1 MFLIIISITLIY
13 LLLIVS
19 FIYGFE
25 KLKPFKLTNLPS
37 KTRFSVIIPFRNE
50 TENLPNLLA
59 SIKSLEY
66 PKHLFEIIFVDD
78 SSEDDSNE
86 LILKFL
92 TNSQID
98 FKLIP
103 NERQTPSP
111 KKDAI
116 TTAIK
121 QAKHE
126 WILTTDADCTLPKY
140 WLDSFD
146 EFIQQTQ
153 ATCIAAPVTYQS
165 TNNFLNRFQLLD
177 ILSLQGAT
185 MGGFGLQKPFL
196 CNGANFAYKKET
208 FNTVNGFEGNSNI
221 ASGDDIFLLEKMVK
235 HDAKQVQF
243 LKCEQAIVT
252 TSSQNSWQQLINQRI
267 RWASK
272 TKSYNNWFGKVT
284 GLIVLLM
291 NALIIVSVLLT
302 ILGIVMPK
310 TLFYIVFIK
319 FNIDVLLIYKT
330 ATFYDQRE
338 VLRSFLFGFII
349 YPFFAFYVAFLS
361 MFKTFKWKGRSFK
374 Q

>member
-13 LLLIVS
+13 LLLIVC

-25 KLKPFKLTNLPS
+25 KLKPFKLINLPA
-37 KTRFSVIIPFRNE
+37 KTNFSVIIPFRNE
-50 TENLPNLLA
+50 VENLPDLLA
-59 SIKSLEY
+59 SINSLEY

-78 SSEDDSNE
+78 SSEDDSSK

-92 TNSQID
+92 ADSQID
-98 FKLIP
+98 IKVIQ
-103 NERQTPSP
+103 NERQTHSP

-121 QAKHE
+121 QAKHG
-126 WILTTDADCTLPKY
+126 WIITTDADCTLPKY

-146 EFIQQTQ
+146 EFIQQTE
-153 ATCIAAPVTYQS
+153 ATCVAAPVTYQL
-165 TNNFLNRFQLLD
+165 TNNFLNRFQVLD

-221 ASGDDIFLLEKMVK
+221 SSGDDIFLLEKMVK
-235 HDAKQVQF
+235 HNSKQVQF
-243 LKCEQAIVT
+243 LKSEQAIVT
-252 TSSQNSWQQLINQRI
+252 TSSQDSWQQLINQRL

-291 NALIIVSVLLT
+291 NALIIVSILLT
-302 ILGIVMPK
+302 IFGIVLPK

-330 ATFYDQRE
+330 ATFYEQRE

-349 YPFFAFYVAFLS
+349 YPFFSCYVAFLS